1 MSTPFEETG
10 GEKIKPE
17 AREYNTRALTFGG
30 LTFASIALLF
40 DAFRQSLNVVTDV
53 LLLLVLSLGFFFLS
67 YSVEVLVRQKRIF
80 WLVQDKSLNFGYLGI
95 VFALLILMTRIVPVA
110 FIVLWPFISV
120 ILVIHFWEYGL
131 DLTNWKKREQS
142 INK

>member
-1 MSTPFEETG
+1 MVTRFDDEERRQ
-10 GEKIKPE
+10 IKPE

-40 DAFRQSLNVVTDV
+40 DTFRQSLDVVTDV
-53 LLLLVLSLGFFFLS
+53 LLLLILSLGFFFLS
-67 YSVEVLVRQKRIF
+67 YSVEVLVQQMRIF

-120 ILVIHFWEYGL
+120 ILAIHLWEYHL
-131 DLTNWKKREQS
+131 DLKKWRNQEQS
-142 INK
+142 IHK